1 MNWEKLGNMHSARPI
16 FQNPNV
22 EVIDE
27 LGKLSPNLTFT
38 VENEM
43 GNSHKRGWSHFKL
56 NINDWDIPFPKILWL
71 NWENIFHYGEN
82 GMNPLS

>member
-1 MNWEKLGNMHSARPI
+1 MHSARPI

-43 GNSHKRGWSHFKL
+43 GNSHKRGW
-56 NINDWDIPFPKILWL
+56 
-71 NWENIFHYGEN
+71 
-82 GMNPLS
+82 